1 MAGRSAEGHEHGE
14 QEWQDQ
20 VLEHGC
26 SPVPGHYSLIP
37 VPRVP
42 LSVGPTID
50 SQYLCQAE
58 ECQSACRPQE
68 THDMKPANTSNIRRE
83 FYKAVGYYLRVVW
96 PILSTMLI
104 VIVMCGLIISYLEGW
119 DPFDGIYFGFV
130 TGLTIGYGELVPKL
144 PLSRI
149 LAILLGFNG
158 VLLTAIFAAISVRSI
173 EIAVRV
179 TDGDK

>member
-1 MAGRSAEGHEHGE
+1 
-14 QEWQDQ
+14 
-20 VLEHGC
+20 
-26 SPVPGHYSLIP
+26 
-37 VPRVP
+37 
-42 LSVGPTID
+42 
-50 SQYLCQAE
+50 
-58 ECQSACRPQE
+58 
-68 THDMKPANTSNIRRE
+68 MKPANTSNIRRE

-104 VIVMCGLIISYLEGW
+104 VIITCGLIISYLEGW

-158 VLLTAIFAAISVRSI
+158 VLLTAIFAAISVRAI

-179 TDGDK
+179 TGEDE

>member
-1 MAGRSAEGHEHGE
+1 
-14 QEWQDQ
+14 
-20 VLEHGC
+20 
-26 SPVPGHYSLIP
+26 
-37 VPRVP
+37 
-42 LSVGPTID
+42 
-50 SQYLCQAE
+50 
-58 ECQSACRPQE
+58 
-68 THDMKPANTSNIRRE
+68 MKPAPTSHIRRE

-179 TDGDK
+179 TDGDE

>member
-1 MAGRSAEGHEHGE
+1 
-14 QEWQDQ
+14 
-20 VLEHGC
+20 
-26 SPVPGHYSLIP
+26 
-37 VPRVP
+37 
-42 LSVGPTID
+42 
-50 SQYLCQAE
+50 
-58 ECQSACRPQE
+58 
-68 THDMKPANTSNIRRE
+68 MKPANTSNIRRE

-104 VIVMCGLIISYLEGW
+104 VIISCGLIISYLEGW

-158 VLLTAIFAAISVRSI
+158 VLLTAIFAAISVRAI

-179 TDGDK
+179 NDGDK

>member
-1 MAGRSAEGHEHGE
+1 
-14 QEWQDQ
+14 
-20 VLEHGC
+20 
-26 SPVPGHYSLIP
+26 
-37 VPRVP
+37 
-42 LSVGPTID
+42 
-50 SQYLCQAE
+50 
-58 ECQSACRPQE
+58 
-68 THDMKPANTSNIRRE
+68 MKPANTSNIRRE

-104 VIVMCGLIISYLEGW
+104 VIVTCGLIISYLEGW

-144 PLSRI
+144 PVSRI

-158 VLLTAIFAAISVRSI
+158 VLLTAIFAAISVRAI

-179 TDGDK
+179 TDEDK

>member
-1 MAGRSAEGHEHGE
+1 
-14 QEWQDQ
+14 
-20 VLEHGC
+20 
-26 SPVPGHYSLIP
+26 
-37 VPRVP
+37 
-42 LSVGPTID
+42 
-50 SQYLCQAE
+50 
-58 ECQSACRPQE
+58 
-68 THDMKPANTSNIRRE
+68 MKPANTSNIRRE

-104 VIVMCGLIISYLEGW
+104 VIVTCGLIISYLEGW

-144 PLSRI
+144 PVSRI

-158 VLLTAIFAAISVRSI
+158 VLLTAIFAAISVRAI

>member
-1 MAGRSAEGHEHGE
+1 
-14 QEWQDQ
+14 
-20 VLEHGC
+20 
-26 SPVPGHYSLIP
+26 
-37 VPRVP
+37 
-42 LSVGPTID
+42 
-50 SQYLCQAE
+50 
-58 ECQSACRPQE
+58 
-68 THDMKPANTSNIRRE
+68 MKPANTSNIRRE

-104 VIVMCGLIISYLEGW
+104 VIVTCGLIISYLEGW

-158 VLLTAIFAAISVRSI
+158 VLLTAIFAAISVRAI

-179 TDGDK
+179 TDEDK

>member
-1 MAGRSAEGHEHGE
+1 
-14 QEWQDQ
+14 
-20 VLEHGC
+20 
-26 SPVPGHYSLIP
+26 
-37 VPRVP
+37 
-42 LSVGPTID
+42 
-50 SQYLCQAE
+50 
-58 ECQSACRPQE
+58 
-68 THDMKPANTSNIRRE
+68 MKPANTSNIRRE

-104 VIVMCGLIISYLEGW
+104 VIVTCGLIISYLEGW

-144 PLSRI
+144 PVSRI

-158 VLLTAIFAAISVRSI
+158 VLLTAIFAAISVRAI

-179 TDGDK
+179 TDDDK

>member
-1 MAGRSAEGHEHGE
+1 
-14 QEWQDQ
+14 
-20 VLEHGC
+20 
-26 SPVPGHYSLIP
+26 
-37 VPRVP
+37 
-42 LSVGPTID
+42 
-50 SQYLCQAE
+50 
-58 ECQSACRPQE
+58 
-68 THDMKPANTSNIRRE
+68 MKPANTSNIRRE

-144 PLSRI
+144 PLSRR